1 MTYLPGTN
9 VQVDL
14 GLAGDVVAE
23 AVEAYGPPGQRRVL
37 VRLTPELSG
46 DLVAEPVVMS
56 LPEAAV
62 RQAQPAPNR

>member
-1 MTYLPGTN
+1 MTYLPGTK

-23 AVEAYGPPGQRRVL
+23 VVETYGPPGQRRVL
-37 VRLTPELSG
+37 VRLAPDLSG

-56 LPEAAV
+56 LPESAV
-62 RQAQPAPNR
+62 RESQPAA

>member
-1 MTYLPGTN
+1 MTYLPGTK

-23 AVEAYGPPGQRRVL
+23 VVEMYGPPGQRRVL
-37 VRLTPELSG
+37 VRLAPEISG

-56 LPEAAV
+56 LPASAV
-62 RQAQPAPNR
+62 RDAQTAA